1 MTELYFAIGITL
13 IGLFLSALYSGLETG
28 LYTINQIRLDV
39 RARSTLASAIRL
51 RKLIDH
57 PTRMLAV
64 LLVCNNIANY
74 LASYGAARLLEE
86 TTPEETA
93 LGPWLAILVNAVVM
107 IPLLF
112 IFGEVLPKDLF
123 RTHTDTWTYKCS
135 PVLALTD
142 KILWWTG
149 VVPLVASIGR
159 VARTVLGTESSIE
172 PSPRRRFG
180 LLFKEGLEGGVL
192 SDEQI
197 TLADRVL
204 SMQSLT
210 VQSEMVPWTR
220 VSCIGKNIP
229 AHRRLLALN
238 DTSHTRFPVVNTK
251 GAVEGILPV
260 LSVLLEPDAPTERL
274 LIEPLHITPNTKVQD
289 ALNQLRKSGKHMAIV
304 STDGKKP
311 IGIVTLK
318 DLVEPIVGEL
328 AAW

>member
-1 MTELYFAIGITL
+1 MTEVYFAIAITL

-39 RARSTLASAIRL
+39 RAQSALSSALRL
-51 RKLIDH
+51 RNLIDR

-74 LASYGAARLLEE
+74 FASYGAALLLEE
-86 TTPEETA
+86 TA
-93 LGPWLAILVNAVVM
+93 IGPWLAILVNAVIM

-135 PVLALTD
+135 LVLSLTD
-142 KILWWTG
+142 RVLWWTG
-149 VVPLVASIGR
+149 VVPLVAGIGR
-159 VARTVLGTESSIE
+159 VARSILGTESSIE

-220 VSCIGKNIP
+220 VSCIGINIP
-229 AHRRLLALN
+229 VHRRLISLSG
-238 DTSHTRFPVVNTK
+238 TSHTRFPVVNSK
-251 GAVEGILPV
+251 GTVDGILPV
-260 LSVLLEPDAPTERL
+260 LSVLLEPNAPTKQL
-274 LIEPLHITPNTKVQD
+274 LIEPLYISPDIKVQE

-304 STDGKKP
+304 SRDGITP